1 MQFQF
6 DIGSTTTKAPAPVPI
21 TGEVIPDLLRQ
32 MLELQRD
39 QLSQLL
45 EVQKEHLHH
54 VRAAAQENV
63 ARWRNLLNRWQNEF
77 PELAGACRKAY
88 PAMEK
93 AYVQLLSRMVEE
105 ISADES
111 ETLDNEFA
119 VQEFI
124 DRYGM
129 RVGQLSHLLSIVGP
143 LADAAQQQEEANKQQ
158 QQKQG

>member
-6 DIGSTTTKAPAPVPI
+6 DIGSTTTKAPVPVPL
-21 TGEVIPDLLRQ
+21 TGEPVPDLLRQ
-32 MLELQRD
+32 ILELQRD
-39 QLSQLL
+39 QLTQLL

-63 ARWRNLLNRWQNEF
+63 ARWRNLLVRWQSEF
-77 PELAGACRKAY
+77 PELAGGCKKAY

-93 AYVQLLSRMVEE
+93 AYVQLLARMVEE
-105 ISADES
+105 ITAEDS

-143 LADAAQQQEEANKQQ
+143 LAEAANQQEEANKQQ